1 MRPGVASDLLSGD
14 ELQGEGRC
22 DFAVRRRGF
31 STIDLGDP
39 TKGGCMQQLGAPL
52 AGVNLDPALWS
63 ELAMAIRLT
72 GSKDS
77 TVRTA

>member
-1 MRPGVASDLLSGD
+1 MTFLSGD
-14 ELQGEGRC
+14 DLQSEGRC
-22 DFAVRRRGF
+22 DFAGRRRGF

-39 TKGGCMQQLGAPL
+39 TTGGCLQQLGARR

-63 ELAMAIRLT
+63 ELAMAIRLS